1 MKETIYD
8 HAFDIGVDIEVRCLE
23 AFPSDD
29 FKDIYQIR
37 ATAPSSQH
45 VREVRGDTD
54 EVDIVSHLEALDGYV
69 GDSDD

>member
-29 FKDIYQIR
+29 FQDIYQIR

-45 VREVRGDTD
+45 VREVRTDTSD
-54 EVDIVSHLEALDGYV
+54 GDIVSHLEALHGYV